1 VKPSSSQF
9 FKLSI
14 GLTSAVD
21 IMRKPLGV
29 LTLLL
34 AVETLLYFYRLGGLL
49 AYLLPSVCWTFV
61 ALIVVWSC
69 GLDRLFLKTNRTLVM
84 IALFTSIFQITLLLD
99 AGLLVGFGK
108 SPYSFKPT
116 GILLNLIYVSSTL
129 LGMEFS
135 RAYILSKTRK
145 PNLMI
150 ILTTVLYTFIQTPL
164 AKLTTLPQAT
174 PLKTLDFIGSQIL
187 TTIAS
192 NLLASTLALLG
203 GPLASLAYRAP
214 IEGFWW
220 FSPVL
225 PDLTWGWKTLI
236 GVMPPIVGFIT
247 LIHQATPME
256 LRKLGIKPER
266 MGGLKAVKRER
277 REALW
282 TVAMCTAIILTVWF
296 STGLLGLFPT
306 VAISGS
312 MRPTIEVGD
321 IAIIVKTPVER
332 IRPGDII
339 QYATPEGM
347 VLHRVIDIKDGYF
360 ITKGDACST
369 PDPEPVHPL
378 NVRGKLIAIIPKLGW
393 ASIYVK
399 EAIGT
404 LWSLITTNNLT
415 LYGTVSVATATAAL
429 AFYKTR
435 RGRRWKRRRWVR

>member
-1 VKPSSSQF
+1 MV
-9 FKLSI
+9 
-14 GLTSAVD
+14 
-21 IMRKPLGV
+21 
-29 LTLLL
+29 
-34 AVETLLYFYRLGGLL
+34 
-49 AYLLPSVCWTFV
+49 
-61 ALIVVWSC
+61 
-69 GLDRLFLKTNRTLVM
+69 
-84 IALFTSIFQITLLLD
+84 D
-99 AGLLVGFGK
+99 AGLTTGFGK
-108 SPYSFKPT
+108 SPYTHTPI
-116 GILLNLIYVSSTL
+116 GILVNSFYITSML

-135 RAYILSKTRK
+135 RAYLLSKTRK
-145 PNLMI
+145 PTQAI
-150 ILTTVLYTFIQTPL
+150 ILATLLYTFIQIPL
-164 AKLTTLPQAT
+164 AKLLTLTEPT
-174 PLKTLDFIGSQIL
+174 PLEVVEFTGSQLL
-187 TTIAS
+187 TGLAS

-214 IEGFWW
+214 IEAFWW
-220 FSPVL
+220 FSPIL

-266 MGGLKAVKRER
+266 MGGLRAIKRER

-312 MRPTIEVGD
+312 MRPTLEVGD
-321 IAIIVKTPVER
+321 IAIIVKTPVEK
-332 IRPGDII
+332 IKPGDII
-339 QYATPEGM
+339 QYATPDGM
-347 VLHRVIDIKDGYF
+347 VLHRVVDIRDGYF

-378 NVRGKLIAIIPKLGW
+378 NVRGKLVAVIPKLGW

-415 LYGTVSVATATAAL
+415 LYGTVSAATATAAL